1 MQTKG
6 DLDKDVLG
14 EAFLR
19 VKEVLLFP
27 MHISINE
34 TANYKVQDCQ
44 VSHRV
49 LYGDVV
55 HLYALVP
62 DQNIG
67 TGSVKTSSFQD
78 FAFSYPTNNHIPYRV
93 VNTMLNW
100 LTVAAVTNFSFK
112 RLGADKPVNK
122 VKLGEPPPWIVAW

>member
-6 DLDKDVLG
+6 DLDKDMLG

-34 TANYKVQDCQ
+34 TADYKVQDCQ
-44 VSHRV
+44 VSHGD

-93 VNTMLNW
+93 VNTMLDW
-100 LTVAAVTNFSFK
+100 LIVAAVINLSFK
-112 RLGADKPVNK
+112 WAETAKPVK
-122 VKLGEPPPWIVAW
+122 QVKLGEPPPWIMS